1 MNELLDFVLVV
12 FTINCVLNILV
23 LAYFR
28 TIIKEEKHLD
38 ELFTKM
44 GEYFCHVHDY
54 WHKYLKMKC
63 MNTGNLEGGK
73 EKGKDGLE

>member
-1 MNELLDFVLVV
+1 MRKAMTMNELLDFVLVV

-28 TIIKEEKHLD
+28 MVIKEEKELD
-38 ELFTKM
+38 KLFREICELFK
-44 GEYFCHVHDY
+44 
-54 WHKYLKMKC
+54 
-63 MNTGNLEGGK
+63 K